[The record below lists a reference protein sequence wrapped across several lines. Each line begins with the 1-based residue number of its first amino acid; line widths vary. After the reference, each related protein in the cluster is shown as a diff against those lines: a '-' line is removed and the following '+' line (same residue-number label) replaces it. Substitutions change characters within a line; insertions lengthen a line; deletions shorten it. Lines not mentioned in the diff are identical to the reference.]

1 MIKHASFV
9 ISYKNMTDNNNN
21 NNNNNRYIMILFTTR
36 YDQAC
41 KVCNLIQESD

>member
-21 NNNNNRYIMILFTTR
+21 KNNNDRYIKILFTIR